1 MDYVESTDFPA
12 YPQAAEPT
20 PPKKL
25 RRMSRKKRGR
35 YDRKLCFVYGL
46 LDATGQIRYIGQTR
60 TSLAK
65 RLERHFADAPK
76 GSSPVCKWLRQARD
90 VQIFMI
96 DSNATWDV
104 SEILWIDRYRR
115 GGHELL
121 NVVRGGTDTVHAVMR
136 ETKTIIR
143 APSAPASPSPP
154 SNPAAAASSS

>member
-1 MDYVESTDFPA
+1 MDCAESTDFPA
-12 YPQAAEPT
+12 FPQAVEPT
-20 PPKKL
+20 PPNKL

-46 LDATGQIRYIGQTR
+46 LDATGQIRYVGQTR

-65 RLERHFADAPK
+65 RLERHFTDALK
-76 GSSPVCKWLRQARD
+76 ANSPVCKWLRQTRD

-115 GGHELL
+115 DGHDLL
-121 NVVRGGTDTVHAVMR
+121 NVVRGGTDTVHAVKR
-136 ETKTIIR
+136 EATGII
-143 APSAPASPSPP
+143 A
-154 SNPAAAASSS
+154 